1 MKEIIVKYNIKFIEK
16 VTNSSKKYYNQE
28 IKISDNCTL
37 SELLENLEKKYAPGM
52 GYTFLIT
59 NLNQILWG
67 KYNFKM
73 LDDDRNELDY
83 YKMKLRKLNMYNNV
97 TENKLQIEIISGI
110 GGEVGRIKKIVFFF
124 HMNEKDIHRNTPHIH
139 CKHAGEEIRVN
150 LNTLQI
156 MDKREFKSKSN
167 TKLALKAIK
176 CNQEGL
182 LKYWNDVVING
193 EKGVKYKMRMV
204 LE

>member
-1 MKEIIVKYNIKFIEK
+1 
-16 VTNSSKKYYNQE
+16 
-28 IKISDNCTL
+28 
-37 SELLENLEKKYAPGM
+37 M

-83 YKMKLRKLNMYNNV
+83 YKMKLRKLNMYNNA
-97 TENKLQIEIISGI
+97 TENKLQIKIISGI

>member
-1 MKEIIVKYNIKFIEK
+1 MKKITVKYNIKFIEK
-16 VTNSSKKYYNQE
+16 VTASNEKYYNQK

-37 SELLENLEKKYAPGM
+37 FDLLKKLEKKYALGM
-52 GYTFLIT
+52 DYTFLIP
-59 NLNQILWG
+59 NLERVLWG
-67 KYNFKM
+67 KYNLKM
-73 LDDDRNELDY
+73 LEDDRNEFDY
-83 YKMKLRKLNMYNNV
+83 YKMKLSKLNRYGNI
-97 TENKLQIEIISGI
+97 TKNKLKIIVTGGT

-124 HMNEKDIHRNTPHIH
+124 HMDEKDIHRNTPHIH
-139 CKHAGEEIRVN
+139 CKHAGEEIRIN
-150 LNTLQI
+150 LNTLQV

-167 TKLALKAIK
+167 TKLALKVTR

-193 EKGVKYKMRMV
+193 ESGVKFRMRMV

>member
-1 MKEIIVKYNIKFIEK
+1 MKEITVKYDIRFIEK
-16 VTNSSKKYYNQE
+16 VTNSNKKYYNQE
-28 IKISDNCTL
+28 IKTNDNCTL
-37 SELLENLEKKYAPGM
+37 NELLEILEKKYAPGM
-52 GYTFLIT
+52 DYTFLVT
-59 NLNQILWG
+59 NLNQVLWG
-67 KYNFKM
+67 NYNIKI

-83 YKMKLRKLNMYNNV
+83 YKMKLRKLNMYNNI
-97 TENKLQIEIISGI
+97 TENKLQIEITSGI
-110 GGEVGRIKKIVFFF
+110 GGELGRIKKIVFFF
-124 HMNEKDIHRNTPHIH
+124 HMDEKDIHRNTPHIH

-167 TKLALKAIK
+167 TKLALKVIK
-176 CNQEGL
+176 YNQEGL

-193 EKGVKYKMRMV
+193 ESGVKFRMRMV

>member
-37 SELLENLEKKYAPGM
+37 SELLEILEKKYALGM

>member
-37 SELLENLEKKYAPGM
+37 SELLEILEKKYAPGM

>member
-16 VTNSSKKYYNQE
+16 VANSSKKYYNQE

-37 SELLENLEKKYAPGM
+37 SELLEILEKKYAPGM

>member
-1 MKEIIVKYNIKFIEK
+1 MKEITVKYDIRFIEK
-16 VTNSSKKYYNQE
+16 VTDSNEKYYNQK
-28 IKISDNCTL
+28 IKINDNCTL
-37 SELLENLEKKYAPGM
+37 IDLLKKIEEKYAQGM
-52 GYTFLIT
+52 DYTFLIT
-59 NLNQILWG
+59 NLEHVLWG
-67 KYNFKM
+67 KYNLRM
-73 LDDDRNELDY
+73 LEDDIDEFDY
-83 YKMKLRKLNMYNNV
+83 YKMKLSKLNRYNNIAK
-97 TENKLQIEIISGI
+97 NKLKIIVTGGI

-124 HMNEKDIHRNTPHIH
+124 HMDEKDIHRNTPHIH

-176 CNQEGL
+176 YNQEGL

-193 EKGVKYKMRMV
+193 ERDIKFRRRMV

>member
-37 SELLENLEKKYAPGM
+37 SELLEILEKKYAPGM

-97 TENKLQIEIISGI
+97 TENKLQIEIIRGI